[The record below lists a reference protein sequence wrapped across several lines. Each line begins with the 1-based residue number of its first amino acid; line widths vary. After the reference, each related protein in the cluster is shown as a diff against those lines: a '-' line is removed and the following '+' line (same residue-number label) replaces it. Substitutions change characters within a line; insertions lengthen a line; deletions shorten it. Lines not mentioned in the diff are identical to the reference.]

1 MLLTQ
6 HKYNDDFTCSSGKHV
21 ISIIAQLSD
30 SEIRNINSAASKT
43 KSRTNGRGVS
53 IFIAFSLSTSWAK
66 RYQKNT
72 PYTKKITLFDG
83 DRWSR
88 LVWTGTGIVG

>member
-1 MLLTQ
+1 MPLT
-6 HKYNDDFTCSSGKHV
+6 YNDDFTWSSAKHV

-53 IFIAFSLSTSWAK
+53 IFIAFSLEMMG
-66 RYQKNT
+66 
-72 PYTKKITLFDG
+72 KKISKEPMHHIRRKSPCLMEPLGQISMD
-83 DRWSR
+83 
-88 LVWTGTGIVG
+88 